1 MEKYWWSTKKYYHK
15 KSLCASDKAEPG
27 SKKIKGNRKQ
37 QYVPNDSFAV
47 KSKTQK
53 TMDNFLL
60 KKLNEQ
66 TNYKFEQNK
75 TNSRPE

>member
-1 MEKYWWSTKKYYHK
+1 MVNKKILSK
-15 KSLCASDKAEPG
+15 KSLCPSDKAEPG
-27 SKKIKGNRKQ
+27 SKQIKGNRKQ
-37 QYVPNDSFAV
+37 QYVANDSYTV
-47 KSKTQK
+47 KSKTKK

-60 KKLNEQ
+60 KNLNEQ

>member
-1 MEKYWWSTKKYYHK
+1 MAKYWWSTKKYYHK
-15 KSLCASDKAEPG
+15 KSLYPSDKAEPG
-27 SKKIKGNRKQ
+27 SKQIKGNRMQ
-37 QYVPNDSFAV
+37 QYAPNDSFTV